1 MPRPFPNLLRQ
12 SAFARAGFV
21 LLLIALLWLT
31 IHWAAVLP

>member
-12 SAFARAGFV
+12 SAAMRAGFV
-21 LLLIALLWLT
+21 LILIALLWLA